1 MARGRAPG
9 YDMQREEILAR
20 AAELFARN
28 GFQGTSMN
36 DVAEACGVSKAALYH
51 YVRDKTQLLA
61 EIAMAHVAR
70 LRTLVAEVQG
80 LDLPPE
86 PRARLLIERFVAAYA
101 DAQNDHRVLTEDVR
115 FMQPDDRKRVL
126 EGQREVVAAFAEA
139 IAGVR
144 PDVGPARLAKPLTM
158 LLFGM
163 INWTFTWLQ
172 PKGHLRHA
180 DVAPMVA
187 DLFFGGLGAVGL
199 PASASDPADNPLPAR
214 KKTPR
219 KETAL

>member
-9 YDMQREEILAR
+9 YQVQREEILAR

-36 DVAEACGVSKAALYH
+36 DVAEACGVSKPALYH
-51 YVRDKTQLLA
+51 YVRDKYQLLA

-70 LRTLVAEVQG
+70 LRTLVAEVQQ
-80 LDLPPE
+80 LDLAPE
-86 PRARLLIERFVAAYA
+86 PRARMLIERFVEAYA
-101 DAQNDHRVLTEDVR
+101 NAQNDHRVLTEDVK
-115 FMQPDDRKRVL
+115 FMQPEDRERVL
-126 EGQREVVAAFAEA
+126 DGQREVVDAFADA

-144 PDVGPARLAKPLTM
+144 PEVATARMAKPLTM

-172 PKGHLRHA
+172 PKGQLRHA
-180 DVAPMVA
+180 DLAPMVA
-187 DLFFGGLGAVGL
+187 DLFFGGLSAVRL
-199 PASASDPADNPLPAR
+199 PPVPVPRRKAS
-214 KKTPR
+214 
-219 KETAL
+219 KETTP